1 MPNKNTLLG
10 PIFGYTTQHF
20 STLWVKGRKGWKAT
34 ARWKAESTGNWQKKT
49 LNLNPLLDFTGIT
62 QIFFPIAKQPITVE
76 ILFYPEAASD
86 PEVNDERWTSQ
97 NVEILRGRVR
107 PAPASDAEFCFIAGS
122 CSHRGYGLGRKGGE
136 AFRTIL
142 ENDSGTQGV
151 VHAEL
156 ADFILMMGDQV
167 YADHPIND
175 LVPFIP
181 WIAANNPPNS
191 TEGYFVKYRHDFSN
205 ISLRNLMATLP
216 VYMILDDHEVE
227 NNWGG
232 YLYREKREK
241 KSMFNIFKKPENR
254 GWNPKILRRGLIS
267 YLAYQ
272 ASHSPLFPPD
282 SGDSVNKR
290 LSNIGVSTPH
300 WGYKF
305 SNGLADYLVLD
316 GRTERSDPFGNDP
329 KMLDEQFDQIELF
342 LTEGVGR
349 YKFIVSPVPIA
360 PDTNHDDNFDS
371 TKILRD
377 NNSGFH
383 SDTWRAYPEQRNKL
397 LHIIR
402 NAPGLR
408 PILLSGDLH
417 VSCMAEINCT
427 IADESE
433 LVAVSLVSSAF
444 NWITFGTQPESK
456 KQFLL
461 RKLEQGVLPEDLS
474 QLAIAPESRPGSFT
488 VNIVNQS
495 CPENNYM
502 LIHVSDSSVKAEIF
516 RACDGELHS
525 QWTIDRSV
533 LEK

>member
-136 AFRTIL
+136 AFQTIL

-241 KSMFNIFKKPENR
+241 KICLQYFQE
-254 GWNPKILRRGLIS
+254 
-267 YLAYQ
+267 
-272 ASHSPLFPPD
+272 
-282 SGDSVNKR
+282 
-290 LSNIGVSTPH
+290 T
-300 WGYKF
+300 
-305 SNGLADYLVLD
+305 
-316 GRTERSDPFGNDP
+316 
-329 KMLDEQFDQIELF
+329 
-342 LTEGVGR
+342 
-349 YKFIVSPVPIA
+349 
-360 PDTNHDDNFDS
+360 
-371 TKILRD
+371 
-377 NNSGFH
+377 
-383 SDTWRAYPEQRNKL
+383 
-397 LHIIR
+397 
-402 NAPGLR
+402 
-408 PILLSGDLH
+408 
-417 VSCMAEINCT
+417 
-427 IADESE
+427 
-433 LVAVSLVSSAF
+433 
-444 NWITFGTQPESK
+444 
-456 KQFLL
+456 
-461 RKLEQGVLPEDLS
+461 
-474 QLAIAPESRPGSFT
+474 
-488 VNIVNQS
+488 
-495 CPENNYM
+495 
-502 LIHVSDSSVKAEIF
+502 
-516 RACDGELHS
+516 
-525 QWTIDRSV
+525 
-533 LEK
+533 